1 MDLIAHF
8 STARN
13 AVSMPAGA
21 VLFAEGDP
29 GTHMYVLLE
38 GQADICVGDEV
49 VENAVPPALL
59 GEMALVDSD
68 VRSATVVLRT
78 PCRLISIDA
87 RQFDLLVR
95 ESPEF
100 ARQVMTVMA
109 KRMRITNESLR
120 DAIGELSVRGK
131 RPKYSPG

>member
-8 STARN
+8 GSARN
-13 AVSMPAGA
+13 AVNMPAGA

-29 GTHMYVLLE
+29 GAHMYVLIE
-38 GQADICVGDEV
+38 GAADICIGDEV

-59 GEMALVDSD
+59 GEMALVDSSA
-68 VRSATVVLRT
+68 RSATVVLRRAS
-78 PCRLISIDA
+78 RLVAIDA

-100 ARQVMTVMA
+100 ARQVMKVMA
-109 KRMRITNESLR
+109 KRLRVTNESLR
-120 DAIGELSVRGK
+120 QAIGEVSAHGK
-131 RPKYSPG
+131 KPK

>member
-8 STARN
+8 GSARS

-38 GQADICVGDEV
+38 GEADICIGEEV

-59 GEMALVDSD
+59 GEMALVDSTS
-68 VRSATVVLRT
+68 RSATVVLRT
-78 PCRLISIDA
+78 PCRLVSIDE

-100 ARQVMTVMA
+100 ARQVMKVMA
-109 KRMRITNESLR
+109 RRLRVTNDSLR
-120 DAIGELSVRGK
+120 QAIGELSVRGK
-131 RPKYSPG
+131 RPR

>member
-1 MDLIAHF
+1 
-8 STARN
+8 
-13 AVSMPAGA
+13 MPAGA

-38 GQADICVGDEV
+38 GEADICIGEEV

-59 GEMALVDSD
+59 GEMALVDSTS
-68 VRSATVVLRT
+68 RSATVVLRT
-78 PCRLISIDA
+78 PCRLVSVDE

-100 ARQVMTVMA
+100 ARQVMKVMA
-109 KRMRITNESLR
+109 RRLRVTNESLR
-120 DAIGELSVRGK
+120 QAIGELAVRGK
-131 RPKYSPG
+131 RPK

>member
-8 STARN
+8 SSARN
-13 AVSMPAGA
+13 AVTMPAGA

-29 GTHMYVLLE
+29 GTHMYVLIE

-59 GEMALVDSD
+59 GEMALIDAG
-68 VRSATVVLRT
+68 VRSATVVLRAAS
-78 PCRLISIDA
+78 RLVPIDS
-87 RQFDLLVR
+87 RQFDFLVR

-100 ARQVMTVMA
+100 ARQVMKVMA
-109 KRMRITNESLR
+109 KRLRISNESLR
-120 DAIGELSVRGK
+120 QAIGEISAHG
-131 RPKYSPG
+131 